1 MFDLLGV
8 IKLPATC
15 TFHSYKGGTGKS
27 LISLN
32 VAVQLAKMGKKVCL
46 MDFDFL
52 GPSLFTIFKENGR
65 YLNDAIYGS
74 RGVEDVLIQY
84 KHDSL
89 PEPLMVGLADPE
101 PNSIEKINQLRR
113 EDLQEAFD
121 RTMEAQEIL
130 EDDFKIDFIIIDT
143 GPGLR
148 MDVANAVMISDVIG
162 LILKPTLSDLEGT
175 KRMVMAMLQNYAKD
189 KAKGLILNRALQK
202 SWQSGAATV
211 PEANTEYEDLIY
223 NIRQFSEDTSTSIY
237 SILPCLCDVS
247 RAQSDRIL
255 VLDYP
260 DHPFCKGIAG
270 LTERLINETGG
281 Q

>member
-1 MFDLLGV
+1 M
-8 IKLPATC
+8 
-15 TFHSYKGGTGKS
+15 
-27 LISLN
+27 
-32 VAVQLAKMGKKVCL
+32 
-46 MDFDFL
+46 
-52 GPSLFTIFKENGR
+52 GR
-65 YLNDAIYGS
+65 YHSSFFCY
-74 RGVEDVLIQY
+74 RY
-84 KHDSL
+84 FFT
-89 PEPLMVGLADPE
+89 
-101 PNSIEKINQLRR
+101 SISPIVYFN
-113 EDLQEAFD
+113 
-121 RTMEAQEIL
+121 
-130 EDDFKIDFIIIDT
+130 IDYIIIDT

-211 PEANTEYEDLIY
+211 PEANNEYEDLVY

-260 DHPFCKGIAG
+260 DHPFCGRFVCVYCLARDQNRRS
-270 LTERLINETGG
+270 ER
-281 Q
+281 